1 MADIVHSSVGATNV
15 TLSATGS
22 LLAIPAAA
30 NLLILLDE
38 RDMIA
43 SDGKLVSWKN
53 QVGTGEL
60 FAELSAPNA
69 AKQVY
74 HHAAYVNG
82 LAAIERVHKTN
93 TPPAIPSDIRP
104 ALVGDHGSA
113 QTLTAVTVS
122 MLIKATTT
130 SFDYGPD
137 VSDNW
142 LAALCKDTPNTPN
155 VYSRALLAR
164 HQGNGWTVRYY
175 YGSAAGQNGWDD
187 ATLTTDIRDAWH
199 LVTWVIDKVNPEA
212 ALQKLYIDGT
222 LVSTFAL
229 SNPTPSLSARY
240 FVLGRYDA
248 ASTGYGY
255 TPTLMMWNKVLDSGE
270 MAALLSYINYKYD
283 LELG

>member
-60 FAELSAPNA
+60 FAELNAPIA

-82 LAAIERVHKTN
+82 LAAIERVHKSVS
-93 TPPAIPSDIRP
+93 PADIRP
-104 ALVGDHGSA
+104 ALVGDHGVA
-113 QTLTAVTVS
+113 QTLTATTIS

-142 LAALCKDTPNTPN
+142 LAALCKYTPDTAN

-164 HQGNGWTVRYY
+164 HQGDGWTVRYY

-212 ALQKLYIDGT
+212 ASQKLYIDGT

-229 SNPTPSLSARY
+229 SNPTAYLSARY

-255 TPTLMMWNKVLDSGE
+255 TPTLMMWDKVLDSGE